1 MRVSVVVAA
10 LCVPSALAFPWSTP
24 EGMDALLRHPEAR
37 REIERHLEE
46 LRTGKVE
53 ERQLGGIVGSL
64 GSLLGGTLGAVL
76 DNVLGLI
83 PTAAAVKGLQRFPE
97 GKLKTI
103 EETPDHW
110 H

>member
-1 MRVSVVVAA
+1 
-10 LCVPSALAFPWSTP
+10 
-24 EGMDALLRHPEAR
+24 MDALLRHPEAR
-37 REIERHLEE
+37 REIERRLEE

-97 GKLKTI
+97 GKLEYLKNHQAITTDSGAQRTI
-103 EETPDHW
+103 LSRHLDRQTNVDLALA
-110 H
+110 